1 MHARVKILQVE
12 KITDEHLFDYLDNP
26 EAYKDVFS
34 KTPFDEELIG
44 VEYAGDTCGVVV
56 VPVSLVEKC
65 YQTEANIEKIWQQHE
80 EAIEKKNN
88 KGKGKGKKK
97 KSKKKTDYEE
107 GEEWIY
113 LYEI

>member
-107 GEEWIY
+107 GEE
-113 LYEI
+113 